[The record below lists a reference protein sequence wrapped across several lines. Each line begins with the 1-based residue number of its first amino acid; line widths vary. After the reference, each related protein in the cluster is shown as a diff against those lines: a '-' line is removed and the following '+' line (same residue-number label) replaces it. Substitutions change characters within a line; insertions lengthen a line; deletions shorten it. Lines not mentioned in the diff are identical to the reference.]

1 MLDRIFTPSQPMI
14 ERVMSDKK
22 HKKIPLGG
30 VIHSYQKYDPK
41 RFPSPSQPQPDIAS
55 AAFEHMMQFGSLRR
69 LTPEEL
75 ANAIKL
81 DPSQIAGLGPSLESL
96 IKLLEERKRKIL
108 ETYETERVLKD
119 AAKAYE
125 SAAAQAQVPSRF
137 QKAFL
142 KIIRDQQIRDLE
154 NLWYGVERSDPR
166 FATDLLNISQR
177 LGDKYEVEQLDAE
190 YEFTG
195 RVPMD
200 VPRAL
205 EIKEELEAID
215 KLLEQLRDAMENAQV
230 AMVDMEALAE
240 FVQDADLDELRNL
253 QQQVEDYMR
262 EMAERQGL
270 DVDDQGNYQLTP
282 QAYRTFQGKLL
293 QEIFSELEASRS
305 GRHEGRVTGDG
316 AVELPRTKPYEF
328 GDSPTNMD
336 VPQSMINA
344 LLREAGNPTAP
355 RNTNGTPKINLRS
368 EDIEIHQT
376 RNNPKCATCI
386 VMDMSGSMRGGGLYI
401 DAKRM
406 ALAMDGLI
414 RREYPGDF
422 LQFIEMS
429 TFAKPRHIS
438 QVPELM
444 PKTPTIYDPVV
455 RLRVDMS
462 REEVTES
469 IIPPHFTNIQHSFK
483 LARQFLG
490 SQDTPNRQII
500 LITDGLPTAHFDG
513 SMLYML
519 YPPDPLTEEATMREA
534 MACAREQITINVFL
548 VPSWSQSEE
557 DVRFA
562 QRMAQST
569 SGRVF
574 FTGGHDLDRYVL
586 WDYVNNRRKIL

>member
-1 MLDRIFTPSQPMI
+1 MSNKDHPS
-14 ERVMSDKK
+14 R
-22 HKKIPLGG
+22 PLGG
-30 VIHSYQKYDPK
+30 LIHAYQKFDPK
-41 RFPSPSQPQPDIAS
+41 RFPSPSQPEPDIAS
-55 AAFEHMMQFGSLRR
+55 AAFDHMMRFGSLRR

-75 ANAIKL
+75 ANAIML

-96 IKLLEERKRKIL
+96 IEMLEERKRKIL
-108 ETYETERVLKD
+108 ETYETSEAIKEAEKEYMD
-119 AAKAYE
+119 AAT
-125 SAAAQAQVPSRF
+125 QARVPKRF
-137 QKAFL
+137 QKPFMR
-142 KIIRDQQIRDLE
+142 IIRDQQIRDLE
-154 NLWYGVERSDPR
+154 RLWYGVERSDPP
-166 FATDLLNISQR
+166 FAADLLNITER
-177 LGDKYEVEQLDAE
+177 LGDKYQVEELDAN
-190 YEFTG
+190 YDFTG

-205 EIKEELEAID
+205 EVKEELETID
-215 KLLEQLRDAMENAQV
+215 QLLEQLREAMENAQV
-230 AMVDMEALAE
+230 ALIDMEALAQ
-240 FVQDADLDELRNL
+240 FVQEADIEQLQGL

-270 DVDDQGNYQLTP
+270 EIDDAGNYLLTP

-293 QEIFSELEASRS
+293 QEIFADLEASRS
-305 GRHEGRVTGDG
+305 GRHEGKVTGEG
-316 AVELPRTKPYEF
+316 AVELPRTKAYEF
-328 GDSPTNMD
+328 GDSPTHMD

-344 LLREAGNPTAP
+344 MLRERANNPPPWEAGANKG
-355 RNTNGTPKINLRS
+355 RINLRS

-376 RNNPKCATCI
+376 RNTPKCATSI
-386 VMDMSGSMRGGGLYI
+386 IMDMSGSMRYDGLFI

-414 RREYPGDF
+414 RREYPGDY
-422 LQFIEMS
+422 LQFLEMA
-429 TFAKPRHIS
+429 TFAKPKHIS
-438 QVPELM
+438 EVPQLL
-444 PKTPTIYDPVV
+444 PKPVTIYDPVV

-462 REEVTES
+462 REDVAES
-469 IIPPHFTNIQHSFK
+469 MVPPHFTNIQHSFR

-490 SQDTPNRQII
+490 AQDTPNRQII
-500 LITDGLPTAHFDG
+500 LITDGLPTAHFDD
-513 SMLYML
+513 SMLYLL

-562 QRMAQST
+562 QRMAQAT

-586 WDYVNNRRKIL
+586 WDYVNNRRKIIG

>member
-1 MLDRIFTPSQPMI
+1 
-14 ERVMSDKK
+14 MSAKK
-22 HKKIPLGG
+22 PTSKSRRPLGG
-30 VIHSYQKYDPK
+30 LIHAYQKYDPK
-41 RFPSPSQPQPDIAS
+41 NFPSPNKPEPDLAS

-75 ANAIKL
+75 ANAIQI

-96 IKLLEERKRKIL
+96 IKMLEERRRKIL
-108 ETYETERVLKD
+108 ETYETSRVMKEAAD
-119 AAKAYE
+119 AVEKAAKKAR
-125 SAAAQAQVPSRF
+125 VPKRNRE
-137 QKAFL
+137 AFE
-142 KIIRDQQIRDLE
+142 RSVRQEQIRDLE
-154 NLWYGVERSDPR
+154 RLWYGVERSDPE
-166 FATDLLNISQR
+166 FAADLLRVTSR
-177 LGDKYEVEQLDAE
+177 LGEKYQVEELDAD

-215 KLLEQLRDAMENAQV
+215 RLIEQLREAMENAQI
-230 AMVDMEALAE
+230 ALVDMEALAE
-240 FVQDADLDELRNL
+240 FVQEADIDQLRDL

-262 EMAERQGL
+262 DMAERQGL
-270 DVDDQGNYQLTP
+270 ELDDEGNYQLTP

-293 QEIFSELEASRS
+293 QEIFSDLEASRS

-316 AVELPRTKPYEF
+316 AVELPRTKAYEF
-328 GDSPTNMD
+328 GDSPTHMD

-344 LLREAGNPTAP
+344 LLREAGAKASEDYSSDSPGI
-355 RNTNGTPKINLRS
+355 RMRS

-386 VMDMSGSMRGGGLYI
+386 IMDMSGSMRYGGLFI

-422 LQFIEMS
+422 LQFVEMA
-429 TFAKPRHIS
+429 TFAAPRHIS
-438 QVPELM
+438 EVPQLL
-444 PKTPTIYDPVV
+444 PKPVTIYDPVV

-462 REEVTES
+462 REDVTES
-469 IIPPHFTNIQHSFK
+469 VIPPHFTNIQHGFK
-483 LARQFLG
+483 LARQFLTA
-490 SQDTPNRQII
+490 QDTPNRQII
-500 LITDGLPTAHFDG
+500 LITDGLPTAHFDD
-513 SMLYML
+513 SMLYLL
-519 YPPDPLTEEATMREA
+519 YPPDPLTEQMTMREA

-562 QRMAQST
+562 QRMAQAT

-586 WDYVNNRRKIL
+586 WDYVNNRRKILG